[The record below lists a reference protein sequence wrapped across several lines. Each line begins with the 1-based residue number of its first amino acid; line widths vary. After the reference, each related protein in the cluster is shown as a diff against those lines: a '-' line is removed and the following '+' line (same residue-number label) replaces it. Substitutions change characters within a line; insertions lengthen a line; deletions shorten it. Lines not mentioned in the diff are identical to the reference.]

1 MATYSSVLA
10 WRIPGTGEPGGLRS
24 TGLHRVG
31 HDWSDLAAS
40 ADFLSEI
47 LKTQSQQDHIFK
59 LLSCPLSTQSFWRF
73 NRLKPF
79 RGLLPNTTPCRDDA
93 CYSTTTAEWS
103 GDFSVSNNSL
113 RVVVESLSHVRPHGL
128 HQAFTISR
136 SLPKFMSIELVMLSN
151 HLILCCPLLFHSS
164 IFPSIMV
171 FSIESALHIKWPKYW
186 SFSFSISLFSNIQS
200 WFPLGWTGL
209 ILLQT
214 KGLSRVSLA
223 PQFKSI
229 NSLALSLL
237 YGPILTSIHDYWIN
251 HSFDSTDLHQQS
263 NALAF

>member
-151 HLILCCPLLFHSS
+151 HLILCCPLLLLPS
-164 IFPSIMV
+164 IFPRSGSFPMSRL
-171 FSIESALHIKWPKYW
+171 FTSGDQNTGALASALVLPMSVHT
-186 SFSFSISLFSNIQS
+186 
-200 WFPLGWTGL
+200 WFPLGLTGL
-209 ILLQT
+209 ISLQSKGLFNSLLQHH
-214 KGLSRVSLA
+214 VSKA
-223 PQFKSI
+223 
-229 NSLALSLL
+229 
-237 YGPILTSIHDYWIN
+237 
-251 HSFDSTDLHQQS
+251 
-263 NALAF
+263 